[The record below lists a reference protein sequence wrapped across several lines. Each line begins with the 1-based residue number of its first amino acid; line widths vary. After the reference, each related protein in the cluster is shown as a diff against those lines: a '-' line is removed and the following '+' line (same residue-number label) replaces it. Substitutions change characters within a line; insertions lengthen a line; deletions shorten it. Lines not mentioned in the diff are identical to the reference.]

1 MDTQEPMDPQ
11 KIFSDAVHSVLAGCI
26 ERDFVLPFHVVFVG
40 ANDAS
45 HVFRFR
51 GPDMK
56 TEPLAEYED
65 SGAMMALPVNVTVCD
80 QRGAITRTLIDIQAQ
95 FVRMPLN

>member
-11 KIFSDAVHSVLAGCI
+11 QIFSDAVRSVLAGCI
-26 ERDFVLPFHVVFVG
+26 ARDFVLPFHVVFVG

-45 HVFRFR
+45 QVYRFR
-51 GPDMK
+51 GLDMK
-56 TEPLAEYED
+56 SEPLAQDED
-65 SGAMMALPVNVTVCD
+65 RSGMIALPVNVTVCE
-80 QRGAITRTLIDIQAQ
+80 QRGALARTVIDIQAQ

>member
-11 KIFSDAVHSVLAGCI
+11 RIFNDAVRSVLAGCI
-26 ERDFVLPFHVVFVG
+26 DRDFVLPFHVVFVG

-45 HVFRFR
+45 HVYRFR
-51 GPDMK
+51 GLDVK
-56 TEPLAEYED
+56 SEPVAQYED
-65 SGAMMALPVNVTVCD
+65 SGEMMALPVNVTVCD
-80 QRGAITRTLIDIQAQ
+80 QRGALARTVIDIQAQ

>member
-11 KIFSDAVHSVLAGCI
+11 KIFSDAVRSVLAGCI

-45 HVFRFR
+45 QVYRFR

-56 TEPLAEYED
+56 SEPLTQYED
-65 SGAMMALPVNVTVCD
+65 SSTMMALPVNVTVCD
-80 QRGAITRTLIDIQAQ
+80 QRGALARTVIDIQAQ
-95 FVRMPLN
+95 FVRIPLN